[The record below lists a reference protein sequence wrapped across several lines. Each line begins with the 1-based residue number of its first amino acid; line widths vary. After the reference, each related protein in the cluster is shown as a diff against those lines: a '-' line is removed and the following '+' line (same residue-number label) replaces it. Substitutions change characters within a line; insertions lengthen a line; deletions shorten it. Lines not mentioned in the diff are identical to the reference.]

1 MKLNWMPGEVLGS
14 GHFAF
19 SGTLM
24 HLKPWPLYNLMA
36 AKLFTSQCNAI
47 DRHPQFRARAS
58 ALATSILAI
67 PFRLSASRTATFEI
81 YAIPVLLCRSRPF
94 LGRKSAT
101 VSTVRIP
108 ATDPLLMLNFPSKPP
123 SLKSSHP
130 IYNLSLNGLSVT
142 ATRHVLMQPGGT
154 ENPES
159 NPTNRSILKTRS
171 TGNV

>member
-47 DRHPQFRARAS
+47 DRHPQLRARAS

-81 YAIPVLLCRSRPF
+81 YAIPVLY
-94 LGRKSAT
+94 GQK
-101 VSTVRIP
+101 
-108 ATDPLLMLNFPSKPP
+108 K
-123 SLKSSHP
+123 K
-130 IYNLSLNGLSVT
+130 
-142 ATRHVLMQPGGT
+142 HVNIFAAQK
-154 ENPES
+154 
-159 NPTNRSILKTRS
+159 ILEPCQYS
-171 TGNV
+171 CS